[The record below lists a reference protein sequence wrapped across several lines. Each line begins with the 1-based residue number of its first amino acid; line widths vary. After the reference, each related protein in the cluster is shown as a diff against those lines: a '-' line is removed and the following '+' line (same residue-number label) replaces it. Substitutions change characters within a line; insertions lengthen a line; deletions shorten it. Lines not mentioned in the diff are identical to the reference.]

1 MTLVMEMLELLV
13 CYMNISDLLRV
24 AKYVLGE
31 LFIIGGAWLQQTKR
45 RIAARSVLGKSY
57 ST

>member
-1 MTLVMEMLELLV
+1 MEMLELLM

-24 AKYVLGE
+24 AKHVLGE
-31 LFIIGGAWLQQTKR
+31 LFVIGGAGLQQTKR